1 MTSYIQLLKK
11 IEDFCDAHYQIQR
24 YGGEFREQMPN
35 LSTESEK
42 YPIVFVTPTGGTPLY
57 DTNQISLDIYCVDII
72 QKNRAN
78 LNTIVSDCHL
88 ILTDLYGYFSQGT
101 DLSVDVI
108 GQPSQT
114 PLNNLDLDYVAGW
127 MMTIVFEVN
136 GYCVEAI
143 PMGDIPSGGGAC
155 EDASYVVE
163 YADGTPIES
172 GTIPSGG
179 SVTVVVPNCPTCD
192 VANWTLRDTD
202 GNVLDSGTIASGGSA
217 TIIAPDA
224 TVNLNGTLWD
234 TVLSGGTEN
243 IIVRQSS
250 GSTQVGSIQ
259 GQYFRIDD
267 SNIQNSDGSYNVDV
281 KAEDSLVLPDSQI
294 NVNGN
299 NEGDVVSVKTIDVNI
314 TDGTNPVTPD
324 AVSLVGNTL
333 TIEVPSGG
341 VAPVGATLMKTGQT
355 TSYRTGDD
363 GDLEAGRATDF
374 FTLAVNNPFGNTNRF
389 TDELGGTAYTN
400 DIVIDWSTY
409 DNVAGTVLGYRR
421 TINPS
426 NVNWNTA
433 IDQCLLVSIGT
444 FTSGWRLPNRAEIFN
459 IMVHEG
465 GTLNYPLNYAP
476 FNISLATIFWSG
488 TTNAATTTQA
498 FTLTNNASATLGSTL
513 KTSNGR
519 YFPCRTFTVTGTILS

>member
-1 MTSYIQLLKK
+1 MTSYIQLLNK
-11 IEDFCDAHYQIQR
+11 IEAFCNAHYQIQR

-78 LNTIVSDCHL
+78 INTIVSDCHL
-88 ILTDLYGYFSQGT
+88 ILTDLYGYFSQGS

-108 GQPSQT
+108 GQASQT

-143 PMGDIPSGGGAC
+143 PMGDIPTGGGAC
-155 EDASYVVE
+155 EDATYIVE

-172 GTIPSGG
+172 GTITSGG
-179 SVTVVVPNCPTCD
+179 SVTVVVPDCPAGD
-192 VANWTLRDTD
+192 SANWTLTDSD
-202 GNVLDSGTIASGGSA
+202 GNVLDSGTIPSGGSE
-217 TIIAPDA
+217 TIVAPDA
-224 TVNLNGTLWD
+224 TVNINGSLWD

-294 NVNGN
+294 NVNGVD
-299 NEGDVVSVKTIDVNI
+299 EGDVVSVQTIDVNV
-314 TDGTNPVTPD
+314 TDGTDPVTPTD
-324 AVSLVGNTL
+324 VSLVGNTL
-333 TIEVPSGG
+333 TIEVP
-341 VAPVGATLMKTGQT
+341 APVGCNRFPLVTGQT
-355 TSYRTGDD
+355 TAYETNDNGTIQFGR
-363 GDLEAGRATDF
+363 EAAWL
-374 FTLAVNNPFGNTNRF
+374 TLSENNPFGNTSRF
-389 TDELGGTAYTN
+389 TDLVGG
-400 DIVIDWSTY
+400 STY
-409 DNVAGTVLGYRR
+409 ADGVALDWAYRNDADQLVVGWQIADNG
-421 TINPS
+421 S
-426 NVNWNTA
+426 NVDWVGAIAYCEGFTLATYSDWHLPQDELLNT
-433 IDQCLLVSIGT
+433 IRSTQYS
-444 FTSGWRLPNRAEIFN
+444 RA
-459 IMVHEG
+459 
-465 GTLNYPLNYAP
+465 LNYAP
-476 FNISLATIFWSG
+476 FNNSTNVRWWSS
-488 TTNAATTTQA
+488 TTPSVLTSWACHLPNQFFGVAPAVTKTTTSEFRA
-498 FTLTNNASATLGSTL
+498 KAYRVFTYAELGL
-513 KTSNGR
+513 
-519 YFPCRTFTVTGTILS
+519 